1 MKVRMTI
8 YQFAVCF
15 LITFYTITSPGAPLF
30 KEKRYSIDIG
40 RHIKIRY
47 CVTSI
52 QKYSKNGNGRA
63 ANLATA
69 VQHN

>member
-1 MKVRMTI
+1 MKNKYI
-8 YQFAVCF
+8 Y
-15 LITFYTITSPGAPLF
+15 LIWFIAL
-30 KEKRYSIDIG
+30 
-40 RHIKIRY
+40 
-47 CVTSI
+47 VTSI

>member
-1 MKVRMTI
+1 MEHDISRYGVTH
-8 YQFAVCF
+8 
-15 LITFYTITSPGAPLF
+15 APL
-30 KEKRYSIDIG
+30 
-40 RHIKIRY
+40 
-47 CVTSI
+47 VTSI